1 MGHLDVNPRD
11 EGIERKHTL
20 PACPISNP
28 DAFGLPKS
36 KFLVRGELIRGFD
49 APYATQGPCTCPP
62 RPGASKA
69 YGVLPNRDAFVSS
82 SQCHEA
88 QCTSHTYSKSM
99 SVYLSMCRSICV
111 SVPFCL
117 YMHSELTVA
126 KYRSDLRCRRSPSF
140 AT

>member
-11 EGIERKHTL
+11 EGIERMHTL

-28 DAFGLPKS
+28 GEPTFERFFAFGFSKS

-49 APYATQGPCTCPP
+49 APYATRSPCACPP

-69 YGVLPNRDAFVSS
+69 YGVLSNRDAFVSS
-82 SQCHEA
+82 SQRHEA

-117 YMHSELTVA
+117 YLHTELTVA
-126 KYRSDLRCRRSPSF
+126 QHRSDLRR
-140 AT
+140 